1 MEKITPFL
9 FYFYHGQIPGIH
21 SSLTPR
27 FHNPNSL
34 LYAAD
39 IYLSSSS

>member
-9 FYFYHGQIPGIH
+9 FYFYHGKSPVFIQG
-21 SSLTPR
+21 LTPR